1 MPSEDSLAEPVPT
14 SHFTGQ
20 QGQGPRMG
28 LDLHLLLTLFC
39 HNSSCQALSAMLV
52 PSTRWAL
59 VLHRNKS
66 LPALRG
72 YLSPSPKPR
81 GGGAG

>member
-28 LDLHLLLTLFC
+28 PLPRPLPTLLLSC
-39 HNSSCQALSAMLV
+39 HCSRCQARSAVVV
-52 PSTRWAL
+52 PSTR
-59 VLHRNKS
+59 
-66 LPALRG
+66 
-72 YLSPSPKPR
+72 
-81 GGGAG
+81 

>member
-28 LDLHLLLTLFC
+28 LYSC
-39 HNSSCQALSAMLV
+39 RCQALSAILV
-52 PSTRWAL
+52 PVTRWAL
-59 VLHRNKS
+59 GLHRNIS
-66 LPALRG
+66 LPAL
-72 YLSPSPKPR
+72 
-81 GGGAG
+81 GAPATLPQA

>member
-28 LDLHLLLTLFC
+28 VDPHLLFTPSC
-39 HNSSCQALSAMLV
+39 HNSSCQTLSAMLV

-59 VLHRNKS
+59 GLHRNKPF
-66 LPALRG
+66 PALRG
-72 YLSPSPKPR
+72 YLPPLPQ
-81 GGGAG
+81 A

>member
-20 QGQGPRMG
+20 QGQGPGMG
-28 LDLHLLLTLFC
+28 LDSHPLLTLLLSSC
-39 HNSSCQALSAMLV
+39 HCSSCQALSAILV

-59 VLHRNKS
+59 GLHRN
-66 LPALRG
+66 PFV
-72 YLSPSPKPR
+72 P
-81 GGGAG
+81 